1 MALFGSS
8 KSTTPSN
15 QKIRPTVVRTQNVAK
30 EMLSIAKSFDVKP
43 ESVDFNLLDVET
55 FTRMNDG
62 TKETDWE
69 LIAPNELYEL
79 DDESALLN
87 PHFQIK
93 QMYEIEMFSR
103 HIADDPFRD
112 FSIAVG
118 ANATKCK
125 VYLSIK
131 AGSKVSY
138 FPNFERE
145 LLMLVNRK
153 KIRAGILI
161 NIFDEMMSDA
171 LSKIAANVR
180 VNEHVVFEQNETILI
195 AESYEP
201 TPTIDDALVLH
212 YDKHEEVEENERV
225 DYSQR
230 GFIKAVHK
238 DELLFEYIKAQEGKA
253 GRNCRG
259 EYMMPKEPTV
269 THMPTFGVDST
280 IKVIEDESHIEYR
293 AIENGYVAFE
303 NKTYLIKTDIDIKE
317 ISFKTTGSI
326 ATGLES
332 DVTINVKEKDA
343 LKDAVGTGM
352 EVEVS
357 EIDVEGN
364 VGSNARIRALKAKV
378 QGQTHKT
385 STIRADSLD
394 INIHKGNAYGK
405 HITITRLEHGV
416 VDGDIVEISQALGG
430 EIRAKEVLIEL
441 CGSYVKAT
449 SSKIIEVKK
458 MHGSENIF
466 TIDPLLKKD
475 ARQGFGDNE
484 EQLKVLENELK
495 ELQKELEKY
504 TKLVNENTA
513 AYNDVKKRLV
523 HYKKNGVKMP
533 ESFVKQYKQFKA
545 LQERLDEI
553 KLTVDQKKERH
564 KSLASKT
571 ATFQENIFDARVINR
586 DRWVGHNEIIF
597 KLIEPPIEVKY
608 SPPEGSSGRVF
619 GLVQVEEGV
628 FEIQVVDE

>member
-30 EMLSIAKSFDVKP
+30 ELLSIAKSFDVKP

-180 VNEHVVFEQNETILI
+180 VNEHVVYEQNETILI

-212 YDKHEEVEENERV
+212 YDKHEEIDENERV

-230 GFIKAVHK
+230 GFIKAVRK

-280 IKVIEDESHIEYR
+280 IKVIEDETHIEYR

-303 NKTYLIKTDIDIKE
+303 NKRYLIKTDIDIKE

-326 ATGLES
+326 ATSLES

-364 VGSNARIRALKAKV
+364 VGSHARIRALKAKV

-449 SSKIIEVKK
+449 SSKIIEIKK

-504 TKLVNENTA
+504 TKLVNENMA

-553 KLTVDQKKERH
+553 KLTADQKKERH

-571 ATFQENIFDARVINR
+571 ATFQENIFNARVINR

>member
-30 EMLSIAKSFDVKP
+30 ELLSIAKSFDVKP

-180 VNEHVVFEQNETILI
+180 VNEHVVYEQNETILI

-212 YDKHEEVEENERV
+212 YDKHEEIDENERV

-280 IKVIEDESHIEYR
+280 IKVIEDETHIEYR

-303 NKTYLIKTDIDIKE
+303 NKRYLIKTDIDIKE

-326 ATGLES
+326 ATSLES

-364 VGSNARIRALKAKV
+364 VGSHARIRALKAKV

-449 SSKIIEVKK
+449 SSKIIEIKK

-504 TKLVNENTA
+504 TKLVNENMA

-553 KLTVDQKKERH
+553 KLTADQKKERH

-571 ATFQENIFDARVINR
+571 ATFQENIFNARVINR

>member
-30 EMLSIAKSFDVKP
+30 ELLSIAKSFDVKP

-180 VNEHVVFEQNETILI
+180 VNEHVVYEQNETILI

-212 YDKHEEVEENERV
+212 YDKHEEIDENERV

-230 GFIKAVHK
+230 GFIKAVRK

-280 IKVIEDESHIEYR
+280 IKVIEDETHIEYR

-303 NKTYLIKTDIDIKE
+303 NKRYLIKTDIDIKE

-326 ATGLES
+326 ATSLES

-364 VGSNARIRALKAKV
+364 VGSHARIRALKAKV

-449 SSKIIEVKK
+449 SSKIIEIKK

-475 ARQGFGDNE
+475 ARQSFGDNE

-504 TKLVNENTA
+504 TKLVNENMA

-553 KLTVDQKKERH
+553 KLTADQKKERH

-571 ATFQENIFDARVINR
+571 ATFQENIFNARVINR